1 MIIAR
6 TPFRISFFGGGT
18 DYKEFYLNNNGGSVL
33 STTIDKYTYVSVRK
47 LPKYFNYKNQVIYS
61 KIESTNTV
69 DEICH
74 PSVRETLKYMNLK
87 DMRISYDTDL
97 PARAGLGSSSS
108 FTVGMLNAFHTLKNE
123 IKGKRELAE
132 EAIYIERELCSEAGG
147 IQDQIAVSYGGFNRI
162 NFDKSGFNV
171 IPINI
176 EYQRKKYLNE
186 NLMLF
191 FTGFSRYSFE
201 YAIEYKSNIK
211 EKNNNLIEMRKLV
224 DEAENI
230 LYSNTDLNEFGKLL
244 NYSWQLKRG
253 ISSVIST
260 DFIDNIYKI
269 GIKNGALGG
278 KILGAG
284 GGGFILFYIEKCF
297 QKKLREELKKLKCI
311 SIKFEDIGTDIIY
324 SL

>member
-211 EKNNNLIEMRKLV
+211 EK
-224 DEAENI
+224 
-230 LYSNTDLNEFGKLL
+230 
-244 NYSWQLKRG
+244 
-253 ISSVIST
+253 
-260 DFIDNIYKI
+260 
-269 GIKNGALGG
+269 
-278 KILGAG
+278 
-284 GGGFILFYIEKCF
+284 
-297 QKKLREELKKLKCI
+297 
-311 SIKFEDIGTDIIY
+311 III
-324 SL
+324 

>member
-108 FTVGMLNAFHTLKNE
+108 FTVGMLNALKKKKNE

-311 SIKFEDIGTDIIY
+311 PIKFEDIGTDIIY